1 MIANGTVIAADVANS
16 SITPGKLE
24 ANTSGTVLTTDGTNV
39 IWKAQSALS
48 IANTQVTGLI
58 TAAQIANIAN
68 TQITG
73 NITSSQIAAN
83 AVTQTAI
90 ASGVAGTGPAFSAYR
105 STNQVISFTTWT
117 KVALNA
123 EDFDTNNNFD
133 PTTNY
138 RFTPTVAGYYQFNGV
153 VAVQSSSTLTRV
165 ILALWKNN
173 SQVLRGS
180 DLPFSAG
187 TSVVFTS
194 VPGLIYMNG
203 STDYMELYIYTSGSG
218 TPTILANGGEY
229 PTLSGFLARA
239 A

>member
-1 MIANGTVIAADVANS
+1 MPTTINGTTGVSLVANNATINTPAIS
-16 SITPGKLE
+16 GGTITSP
-24 ANTSGTVLTTDGTNV
+24 T
-39 IWKAQSALS
+39 
-48 IANTQVTGLI
+48 
-58 TAAQIANIAN
+58 
-68 TQITG
+68 ITG
-73 NITSSQIAAN
+73 TISGGATITSPTLTGATITYASTAN
-83 AVTQTAI
+83 
-90 ASGVAGTGPAFSAYR
+90 PAFSAYR
-105 STNQVISFTTWT
+105 STNQVVSFNAWT
-117 KVALNA
+117 KIALNA

-173 SQVLRGS
+173 SQALRGS

-203 STDYMELYIYTSGSG
+203 TTDYMELYTYVSGSG
-218 TPTILANGGEY
+218 TPTLLANSGEY
-229 PTLSGFLARA
+229 PTLSGFLARSA
-239 A
+239 

>member
-1 MIANGTVIAADVANS
+1 MTTTVSGTTGVNLIQDGTIVAADFAASTGSGSVVLATSPTITTPTIATPTITNATITYASTAN
-16 SITPGKLE
+16 
-24 ANTSGTVLTTDGTNV
+24 
-39 IWKAQSALS
+39 
-48 IANTQVTGLI
+48 
-58 TAAQIANIAN
+58 
-68 TQITG
+68 
-73 NITSSQIAAN
+73 
-83 AVTQTAI
+83 
-90 ASGVAGTGPAFSAYR
+90 PAFSAYR
-105 STNQVISFTTWT
+105 STNQVVSFNAWT
-117 KVALNA
+117 KIALNG

-173 SQVLRGS
+173 SQALRGS

-203 STDYMELYIYTSGSG
+203 TTDYMELYTYVSGSG
-218 TPTILANGGEY
+218 TPTLLANSGEY
-229 PTLSGFLARA
+229 PTLSGFLARSA
-239 A
+239 